1 MKKIEDFLNDRLP
14 HAGLLP
20 HSLMHSVAPLVLG
33 LFVAFV
39 LVTLSCNTSDV
50 LIESFELLLL
60 FDLLFMILSRYSFQ
74 YVVFKVR
81 GTPQAKLLSANGDGE
96 IRTLDPL
103 LARQVLSQLSYT
115 PKVIWHPPAL
125 PCRLQHST
133 IGRLGLNRRVRDGN
147 GCVPQPHRHRKY
159 QNLLKSE
166 SFLIGSPKSFAF
178 SRSRLR
184 RLCSQSHQSAPE
196 SKLSSLLSDPVRAIT
211 HDSRRFNS
219 I

>member
-33 LFVAFV
+33 LFVAC

-50 LIESFELLLL
+50 LIESFELLLI

-81 GTPQAKLLSANGDGE
+81 GTPQARLLSANGDGE

-147 GCVPQPHRHRKY
+147 GCVPQPHQH
-159 QNLLKSE
+159 QNSSEPLSEIQQYIKPLLLHSVLVG
-166 SFLIGSPKSFAF
+166 LIQ
-178 SRSRLR
+178 L
-184 RLCSQSHQSAPE
+184 LSQPTYNP
-196 SKLSSLLSDPVRAIT
+196 SSLE
-211 HDSRRFNS
+211 RR
-219 I
+219 